1 MVDEFDAEKTKRL
14 IGFKGNLEKKV
25 EQLETELKD
34 AQVML
39 ETVNSILLEKG
50 FKHPQITRK
59 TAYVQE
65 ASLKQEITPET
76 GYSAEPLA
84 TPENVVPLN
93 AATGELLAILH
104 TSENSLRVLPAEDK
118 KFNVNTPPFAQFLVE
133 RVLVKM
139 QERDSELARAGQ
151 LSTDRIFSYN
161 ILREGDTIHEILIK
175 NIDAERLKELR
186 SSIRWTL
193 EKMYEKMQ
201 SKDQ

>member
-1 MVDEFDAEKTKRL
+1 MVDESDAEKMKRL
-14 IGFKGNLEKKV
+14 VVFKENLEKKV

-34 AQVML
+34 MQAVL

-59 TAYVQE
+59 TGIIQE
-65 ASLKQEITPET
+65 PYSKEEITPET
-76 GYSAEPLA
+76 EHIVEPSAA
-84 TPENVVPLN
+84 PENVITLSTT
-93 AATGELLAILH
+93 TGELLAILH

-118 KFNVNTPPFAQFLVE
+118 KFNVNTPPFTQFLVE

-175 NIDAERLKELR
+175 NIDSERLKELR

-201 SKDQ
+201 SQNQ

>member
-1 MVDEFDAEKTKRL
+1 MVDESGAEKTKRL
-14 IGFKGNLEKKV
+14 VGFKGNLEKKV

-34 AQVML
+34 AQAML

-50 FKHPQITRK
+50 FKHPQITK
-59 TAYVQE
+59 NSSIQE
-65 ASLKQEITPET
+65 ASPKQEITPET
-76 GYSAEPLA
+76 GYSAEPLT
-84 TPENVVPLN
+84 TPDNVVPLN

-175 NIDAERLKELR
+175 NIGAERLKELR

>member
-1 MVDEFDAEKTKRL
+1 MVDESGAEKTKRL
-14 IGFKGNLEKKV
+14 VGFKGNLEKKV

-34 AQVML
+34 AQAML

-50 FKHPQITRK
+50 FKHPQITK
-59 TAYVQE
+59 KNSSIQE
-65 ASLKQEITPET
+65 ASPKQEITSEA
-76 GYSAEPLA
+76 GYTVEPLTA
-84 TPENVVPLN
+84 PENVVPLN